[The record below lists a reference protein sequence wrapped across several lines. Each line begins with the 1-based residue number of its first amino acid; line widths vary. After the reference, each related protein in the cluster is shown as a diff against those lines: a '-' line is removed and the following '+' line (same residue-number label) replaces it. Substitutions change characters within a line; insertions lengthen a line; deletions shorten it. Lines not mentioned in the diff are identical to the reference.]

1 LAIRL
6 FTMAANRQK
15 VFVIGVGMTKFE
27 KPGRRDD
34 FDYPDMVKE
43 SVSGALSDAKLH
55 YNHIQQAVV
64 GYVDGESCCG
74 QRALYPLGMTGI
86 PIYNVNNNCSTGSS
100 ALILAEQ
107 LVAGGIADCVL
118 AVGFE
123 KMKRG
128 SLTGKGYDDRTNPM
142 DQHVGTLAD
151 VMGLEAAPIPAQLFG
166 AAGIEHMK
174 KYGSKEI
181 HMGKIAWK
189 NHKHSVN
196 NPKSQFRDEYTLE
209 QIMASPTVYG
219 PLTKLQC
226 CPTSDGSAAA
236 ILVSERF
243 AIEHGLLDQAVEIL
257 GIEMASDL
265 PSAFEQS
272 CMKLVGYDMTKTA
285 AERLYKRTG
294 VNPSQVQVVELH
306 DCFSANEM
314 ITYEALGLCAE
325 GKAAEMIDNGD
336 NTYGGKYVVNP
347 SGGLISKGHPL
358 GATGI
363 AQCAELTWQLR
374 GTAGA
379 RQVPNCKLALQH
391 NIGLG
396 GAAVVGLY
404 KMAVEPKNSG
414 VKVEGFKSSEVFETI
429 QNSLSE
435 SGAELTK
442 KVGGVFLFKVAGE
455 KGAAASWIVDAKNGS
470 GSVAIAN
477 EDAKGDVT
485 ISMKDDD
492 LSLLLSGKLAA
503 QQAYFQGRLKI
514 KGNMGLAMKL
524 QQLMKSNSAQLKAK
538 L

>member
-1 LAIRL
+1 
-6 FTMAANRQK
+6 MAANRQK

-43 SVSGALSDAKLH
+43 SVSGALSDAKLN

-243 AIEHGLLDQAVEIL
+243 ATEHGLLDQAVEIL

-442 KVGGVFLFKVAGE
+442 KVGGVFLFKVTGE
-455 KGAAASWIVDAKNGS
+455 KGASASWIVDAKNGS

>member
-1 LAIRL
+1 
-6 FTMAANRQK
+6 
-15 VFVIGVGMTKFE
+15 
-27 KPGRRDD
+27 
-34 FDYPDMVKE
+34 
-43 SVSGALSDAKLH
+43 
-55 YNHIQQAVV
+55 
-64 GYVDGESCCG
+64 
-74 QRALYPLGMTGI
+74 
-86 PIYNVNNNCSTGSS
+86 
-100 ALILAEQ
+100 
-107 LVAGGIADCVL
+107 
-118 AVGFE
+118 
-123 KMKRG
+123 
-128 SLTGKGYDDRTNPM
+128 
-142 DQHVGTLAD
+142 
-151 VMGLEAAPIPAQLFG
+151 
-166 AAGIEHMK
+166 
-174 KYGSKEI
+174 
-181 HMGKIAWK
+181 
-189 NHKHSVN
+189 
-196 NPKSQFRDEYTLE
+196 
-209 QIMASPTVYG
+209 
-219 PLTKLQC
+219 
-226 CPTSDGSAAA
+226 
-236 ILVSERF
+236 
-243 AIEHGLLDQAVEIL
+243 
-257 GIEMASDL
+257 MASDL